1 MTATIITSLV
11 TSLTSLALGYVI
23 NKLKDCKKRDN
34 AQTDALK
41 SLLRADLV
49 NQYYAYNEIGR
60 VPKYIHE
67 AWYTQFECYKKL
79 GGNSFVIDIEKK
91 FSKLEIED

>member
-1 MTATIITSLV
+1 MTASIITTLV

-23 NKLKDCKKRDN
+23 NKLKEYKKKDN
-34 AQTDALK
+34 AQTEALK
-41 SLLRADLV
+41 SLLRANLV
-49 NQYYAYNEIGR
+49 NQYYVYNEIGR
-60 VPKYIHE
+60 VPIYIHE
-67 AWYTQFECYKKL
+67 AWYTQFESYKKL